1 MVDGDLGRFR
11 QRGSDL
17 SVACMFSDK
26 RGTLMMAV
34 VDGGCIPL
42 RGFSIEVGGG
52 GISELE
58 G

>member
-11 QRGSDL
+11 QRGSGF

-34 VDGGCIPL
+34 VDGGCILL
-42 RGFSIEVGGG
+42 RGFSVEVKGD
-52 GISELE
+52 ISELE